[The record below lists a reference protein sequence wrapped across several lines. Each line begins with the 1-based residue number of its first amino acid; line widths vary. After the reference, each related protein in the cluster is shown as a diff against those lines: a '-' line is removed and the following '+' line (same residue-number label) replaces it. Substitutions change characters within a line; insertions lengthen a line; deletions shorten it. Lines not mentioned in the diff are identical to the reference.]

1 MKRVLVVGI
10 GGDIGVYAF
19 QRAAHEK
26 YGWQPVVISQVTT
39 TFMRYSRLVEGVIE
53 PDVHNPDALIARL
66 NEFAAAHPGDDLVLF
81 TNLDW
86 HVRVLAQRRAQI
98 DARWLIPLC
107 DLAAFDRVSSKVAFA
122 AACDAVGV
130 RTPLT
135 LSVVFAPQPAPQ
147 LQAAPDAGTGSEP
160 GTVPAASSD
169 ADAAPAAFSPEEAI
183 AKIRDLGLEYPL
195 IGKPSASADWF
206 KASFP
211 GKLKIHHFANESE
224 LVEVLSHLQALAY
237 PSEFLVQEFVPG
249 DETHMR
255 SLTAYRDKQGRV
267 TLLAGGQVLLEE
279 HTPGTLGIPA
289 AILTGVDDEAF
300 ESARRVLDATDYY
313 GFANFDYKV
322 SSRNGSRV
330 FFEVNPRIGR
340 NNFYVTASGVNVA
353 DAVARDLLPDHYAA
367 HGGPASDPTAVSS
380 NAVSSNAVSSNAVSS
395 TAVPSG
401 EILYS
406 MVPYRVLLRYV
417 REPELRARVRAAKKR
432 SGVFHPLEYRGDA
445 SLKRRLYV
453 SALKLRLAM
462 MLRKHYPAPT
472 ETGF

>member
-1 MKRVLVVGI
+1 VKRVLVVGI

-39 TFMRYSRLVEGVIE
+39 TFMKHSRLVEGIIE
-53 PDVHNPDALIARL
+53 PDVHTPDALIARL
-66 NEFAAAHPGDDLVLF
+66 NEVAADHPDDELILF

-86 HVRVLAQRRAQI
+86 HVRVLAQRRAEI
-98 DARWLIPLC
+98 DSRWLVPLC
-107 DLAAFDRVSSKVAFA
+107 DLATFDRVSSKVAFA

-130 RTPLT
+130 RTPRT
-135 LSVVFAPQPAPQ
+135 LSVVFAPQ
-147 LQAAPDAGTGSEP
+147 AAPDDGT
-160 GTVPAASSD
+160 
-169 ADAAPAAFSPEEAI
+169 SPEVVRADEALARI
-183 AKIRDLGLEYPL
+183 GDLGLEYPL

-206 KASFP
+206 KAAFP

-224 LVEVLSHLQALAY
+224 LVEVLSHLEELAY

-255 SLTAYRDKQGRV
+255 SLTAYRDRQGSV

-289 AILTGVDDEAF
+289 AILTEVDDEAF
-300 ESARRVLDATDYY
+300 ESARRILDATDYY

-322 SSRNGSRV
+322 SSRDGSRV

-340 NNFYVTASGVNVA
+340 NNFYVTAAGVNVA
-353 DAVARDLLPDHYAA
+353 DAVAMDLLPDHYAA
-367 HGGPASDPTAVSS
+367 HAGPDADPTA
-380 NAVSSNAVSSNAVSS
+380 
-395 TAVPSG
+395 TPTG

-406 MVPYRVLLRYV
+406 VMPYRVLLRYV
-417 REPELRARVRAAKKR
+417 RDPELRARVRAAKKR

-445 SLKRRLYV
+445 SLMRRLWV
-453 SALKLRLAM
+453 RALKMRLAT

-472 ETGF
+472 DTGF

>member
-39 TFMRYSRLVEGVIE
+39 TFMKHSRLVNGIIE
-53 PDVHNPDALIARL
+53 PDVHSPDALIARL
-66 NEFAAAHPGDDLVLF
+66 NEFAGDHPDDDLLLF

-86 HVRVLAQRRAQI
+86 HVRVLAQRRAEI
-98 DARWLIPLC
+98 DARWLMPLC
-107 DLAAFDRVSSKVAFA
+107 DLATFDRVSSKVAFA

-135 LSVVFAPQPAPQ
+135 LSVVFAPQ
-147 LQAAPDAGTGSEP
+147 AAPDGGGSP
-160 GTVPAASSD
+160 DVVSA
-169 ADAAPAAFSPEEAI
+169 EEAI
-183 AKIRDLGLEYPL
+183 TKIRDLGLEYPL

-206 KASFP
+206 QAAFP

-224 LVEVLSHLQALAY
+224 LVEVLSHLKELAY

-255 SLTAYRDKQGRV
+255 SLTAYRDRQGRV

-300 ESARRVLDATDYY
+300 ESARRILDATDYY

-322 SSRNGSRV
+322 SSRDGSRV

-340 NNFYVTASGVNVA
+340 NNFYVTAAGVNVA
-353 DAVARDLLPDHYAA
+353 DAVARDLLSDHYAA
-367 HGGPASDPTAVSS
+367 HGGPADP
-380 NAVSSNAVSSNAVSS
+380 

-406 MVPYRVLLRYV
+406 VMPYRVLLRYI
-417 REPELRARVRAAKKR
+417 RDPELRARVRAAKKR
-432 SGVFHPLEYRGDA
+432 SGVFHPLEYRRDA
-445 SLKRRLYV
+445 APMRRLWV
-453 SALKLRLAM
+453 RALKIRLAM

-472 ETGF
+472 DTGF

>member
-1 MKRVLVVGI
+1 MKRVLVVGV

-26 YGWQPVVISQVTT
+26 YGWEPVVISQVTT
-39 TFMRYSRLVEGVIE
+39 TFMKHSQLVEGIIE
-53 PDVHNPDALIARL
+53 PDVHSPDALIARL
-66 NEFAAAHPGDDLVLF
+66 NQFAAAHPDDELLLF

-86 HVRVLAQRRAQI
+86 HVRVLAQRRTEI
-98 DARWLIPLC
+98 DARWLTPLC
-107 DLAAFDRVSSKVAFA
+107 DLATFDRVSSKVAFA

-135 LSVVFAPQPAPQ
+135 LSVVFTP
-147 LQAAPDAGTGSEP
+147 QAAPDAGAG
-160 GTVPAASSD
+160 PAVVSAED
-169 ADAAPAAFSPEEAI
+169 AVE
-183 AKIRDLGLEYPL
+183 KIRTLGLEYPL

-206 KASFP
+206 KAAFP

-224 LVEVLSHLQALAY
+224 LAEVLNHLQALAY

-255 SLTAYRDKQGRV
+255 SLTAYRDRQGRV

-289 AILTGVDDEAF
+289 AILTEVDDEAF
-300 ESARRVLDATDYY
+300 DAARRVLDTTNYY

-322 SSRNGSRV
+322 SSRDGSRV

-340 NNFYVTASGVNVA
+340 NNFYVTAAGVNVA

-367 HGGPASDPTAVSS
+367 HEGPDTVDA
-380 NAVSSNAVSSNAVSS
+380 
-395 TAVPSG
+395 AVPAR

-406 MVPYRVLLRYV
+406 LVPYRVLLRYI
-417 REPELRARVRAAKKR
+417 RDPALRARVSAAKKR
-432 SGVFHPLEYRGDA
+432 SGVFHPLVYRGDA
-445 SLKRRLYV
+445 SLMRRLWV
-453 SALKLRLAM
+453 RALNVRLAG
-462 MLRKHYPAPT
+462 MLYKHYPSPT

>member
-1 MKRVLVVGI
+1 VKRVLVVGI

-26 YGWQPVVISQVTT
+26 YGWQPVIISQVTT
-39 TFMRYSRLVEGVIE
+39 TFMKHSRLVEGIIE
-53 PDVHNPDALIARL
+53 PDVHDPDALIARL
-66 NEFAAAHPGDDLVLF
+66 NEFAAHHPDDDLLLF

-86 HVRVLAQRRAQI
+86 HVRVLAQRRAEI
-98 DARWLIPLC
+98 DARWLTPLC
-107 DLAAFDRVSSKVAFA
+107 DLATFDRVSSKVAFA
-122 AACDAVGV
+122 AVCEAVGV
-130 RTPLT
+130 RTPRT
-135 LSVVFAPQPAPQ
+135 LSVVFAA
-147 LQAAPDAGTGSEP
+147 QAASDDGASPDVVRA
-160 GTVPAASSD
+160 
-169 ADAAPAAFSPEEAI
+169 EEAI
-183 AKIRDLGLEYPL
+183 AKIDDLGLEYPL

-206 KASFP
+206 KAAFP

-224 LVEVLSHLQALAY
+224 LVEVLGHLKQLAY

-255 SLTAYRDKQGRV
+255 SLTAYRDRQGRV

-289 AILTGVDDEAF
+289 AILTEVDHEAF

-322 SSRNGSRV
+322 SSRDGSRV

-340 NNFYVTASGVNVA
+340 NNFYVTAAGVNVA

-367 HGGPASDPTAVSS
+367 HGGTDADSTTTSS
-380 NAVSSNAVSSNAVSS
+380 HE
-395 TAVPSG
+395 VPSG

-406 MVPYRVLLRYV
+406 VVPYRVLLRYV
-417 REPELRARVRAAKKR
+417 RDRELRNRVRAAKKR
-432 SGVFHPLEYRGDA
+432 SGVFHPLVYRGDA
-445 SLKRRLYV
+445 SLMRQLWVK
-453 SALKLRLAM
+453 ALKVRLAM

-472 ETGF
+472 DTGF

>member
-39 TFMRYSRLVEGVIE
+39 TFMKYSRLVEGIIE
-53 PDVHNPDALIARL
+53 PDVHTPETLIARL
-66 NEFAAAHPGDDLVLF
+66 NEFAVDHPDDELVLL

-86 HVRVLAQRRAQI
+86 HVRVLARRRAEI
-98 DARWLIPLC
+98 DSRWLMPLC
-107 DLAAFDRVSSKVAFA
+107 DLATFDRVSSKVAFA

-130 RTPLT
+130 RTPRT
-135 LSVVFAPQPAPQ
+135 LSVVFAPQ
-147 LQAAPDAGTGSEP
+147 AAPVDG
-160 GTVPAASSD
+160 ASTD
-169 ADAAPAAFSPEEAI
+169 VVRAEEAV
-183 AKIRDLGLEYPL
+183 AKIDDLGLEYPL

-206 KASFP
+206 KAVFP
-211 GKLKIHHFANESE
+211 GKLKIHHFADESE
-224 LVEVLSHLQALAY
+224 LVEVLSHLEELGY

-255 SLTAYRDKQGRV
+255 SLTAYRDQQGRV

-300 ESARRVLDATDYY
+300 ESARRILDATDYY

-322 SSRNGSRV
+322 SSRDGSRV

-340 NNFYVTASGVNVA
+340 NNFYVTAAGVNVA

-367 HGGPASDPTAVSS
+367 EGGPEAGPA
-380 NAVSSNAVSSNAVSS
+380 
-395 TAVPSG
+395 AVPSG

-406 MVPYRVLLRYV
+406 VMPYRVLLRYV
-417 REPELRARVRAAKKR
+417 REPELRARVRAAKRR

-445 SLKRRLYV
+445 SLTRRLFV
-453 SALKLRLAM
+453 TALKWRLAM

-472 ETGF
+472 DTGF

>member
-26 YGWQPVVISQVTT
+26 YGWLPVVISQVTT
-39 TFMRYSRLVEGVIE
+39 TFMKHSRLVEGIIE
-53 PDVHNPDALIARL
+53 PDVHAPDALIARL
-66 NEFAAAHPGDDLVLF
+66 NEFASSHPDDDLVLF

-86 HVRVLAQRRAQI
+86 HVRVLAQRRAEI
-98 DARWLIPLC
+98 DSRWLIPLC
-107 DLAAFDRVSSKVAFA
+107 DLATFDRVSSKVAFA
-122 AACDAVGV
+122 EACDGVGV

-135 LSVVFAPQPAPQ
+135 LSVVFAPQQ
-147 LQAAPDAGTGSEP
+147 VSDTGVGSDAGNG
-160 GTVPAASSD
+160 PAVFS
-169 ADAAPAAFSPEEAI
+169 ADEAI
-183 AKIRDLGLEYPL
+183 ERVRGLGLEYPL

-211 GKLKIHHFANESE
+211 GKLKIHHFANEAE
-224 LVEVLSHLQALAY
+224 LTEVLSHLRQLAY

-255 SLTAYRDKQGRV
+255 SLTAYRDRKGRV

-289 AILTGVDDEAF
+289 AILTGIDDEAF
-300 ESARRVLDATDYY
+300 DSARRILDATDYY

-322 SSRNGSRV
+322 SSRDGSRV

-340 NNFYVTASGVNVA
+340 NNFYVTASGFNVA
-353 DAVARDLLPDHYAA
+353 DAVAKDLLPEHFAA
-367 HGGPASDPTAVSS
+367 HAGSDAHATALPT
-380 NAVSSNAVSSNAVSS
+380 

-406 MVPYRVLLRYV
+406 VVPYRVLLRYL
-417 REPELRARVRAAKKR
+417 RDPELRSRVRAAKKR

-445 SLKRRLYV
+445 GPMRRLWV
-453 SALKLRLAM
+453 RALKVRLAM

>member
-1 MKRVLVVGI
+1 VKRVLVVGV

-26 YGWQPVVISQVTT
+26 YGWEPVVISQVTT
-39 TFMRYSRLVEGVIE
+39 TFMKHSRWVEGLIE
-53 PDVHNPDALIARL
+53 PDVHSPDALIARL
-66 NEFAAAHPGDDLVLF
+66 NEFAATHPDDDLVLF

-86 HVRVLAQRRAQI
+86 HVRVLAQRRADL

-107 DLAAFDRVSSKVAFA
+107 DLGTFDRVSSKVAFA
-122 AACDAVGV
+122 AVCDAVGV
-130 RTPLT
+130 RTPRT
-135 LSVVFAPQPAPQ
+135 LSVVFTAQ
-147 LQAAPDAGTGSEP
+147 G
-160 GTVPAASSD
+160 SSD
-169 ADAAPAAFSPEEAI
+169 AGEDAGDGSAADAEAGSDVVAADDAI
-183 AKIRDLGLEYPL
+183 ARVNALGLEYPL

-206 KASFP
+206 KAAFP

-224 LVEVLSHLQALAY
+224 LVEVLSRLKALAY

-255 SLTAYRDKQGRV
+255 SLTAYRDRRGRV

-289 AILTGVDDEAF
+289 AILTEVDDEAF
-300 ESARRVLDATDYY
+300 ASARRVLDATDYY

-322 SSRNGSRV
+322 SSRDGARV

-353 DAVARDLLPDHYAA
+353 DAVARDLLPEHFAA
-367 HGGPASDPTAVSS
+367 RGGIDAEPDASAI
-380 NAVSSNAVSSNAVSS
+380 
-395 TAVPSG
+395 PSG

-406 MVPYRVLLRYV
+406 VVPYRVLLRYI
-417 REPELRARVRAAKKR
+417 REPALRARVRAAKKR
-432 SGVFHPLEYRGDA
+432 SGVFHPLEYRADA
-445 SLKRRLYV
+445 SPMRRLWV
-453 SALKLRLAM
+453 AALKIRLAM

-472 ETGF
+472 DTGF

>member
-39 TFMRYSRLVEGVIE
+39 TFMNHSRLVKGIIE
-53 PDVHNPDALIARL
+53 PEVHTPDALIARL
-66 NEFAAAHPGDDLVLF
+66 NEFAADHPDDDLLLL

-86 HVRVLAQRRAQI
+86 HVRVLAQRRAEI
-98 DARWLIPLC
+98 DARWLMPLC

-135 LSVVFAPQPAPQ
+135 LSVVFAPQAT
-147 LQAAPDAGTGSEP
+147 PDGGGGP
-160 GTVPAASSD
+160 DIVW
-169 ADAAPAAFSPEEAI
+169 ADEVI
-183 AKIRDLGLEYPL
+183 AKIHGLGLEYPL

-206 KASFP
+206 EAAFP

-224 LVEVLSHLQALAY
+224 LVEVLSHLKELAY

-255 SLTAYRDKQGRV
+255 SLTAYRDRQGRV

-300 ESARRVLDATDYY
+300 ESARRILDATDYY

-322 SSRNGSRV
+322 SSRDGSRV

-340 NNFYVTASGVNVA
+340 NNFYVTAAGVNVA
-353 DAVARDLLPDHYAA
+353 DAVARDLLADHYAA
-367 HGGPASDPTAVSS
+367 HGGLDADPTAL
-380 NAVSSNAVSSNAVSS
+380 
-395 TAVPSG
+395 PSG

-406 MVPYRVLLRYV
+406 VMPYRVLLRYV
-417 REPELRARVRAAKKR
+417 RDPELRARVRAAKKR

-445 SLKRRLYV
+445 SLVRRLYV

-462 MLRKHYPAPT
+462 TLRKHYPAPT
-472 ETGF
+472 DTGF

>member
-39 TFMRYSRLVEGVIE
+39 TFMKHSRLVKGIIE
-53 PDVHNPDALIARL
+53 PDVHAPDALIARL
-66 NEFAAAHPGDDLVLF
+66 NDFAADHPDDELILF

-86 HVRVLAQRRAQI
+86 HVRVLAQRRAEI
-98 DARWLIPLC
+98 DSRWLMPLC
-107 DLAAFDRVSSKVAFA
+107 DLATFDRVSSKVAFA

-130 RTPLT
+130 RTPRT
-135 LSVVFAPQPAPQ
+135 LSVVFAPQ
-147 LQAAPDAGTGSEP
+147 AAPAD
-160 GTVPAASSD
+160 AASSD
-169 ADAAPAAFSPEEAI
+169 VAGSDAVRAEEAI
-183 AKIRDLGLEYPL
+183 AKIGDLGLEYPL

-206 KASFP
+206 KAAFP

-224 LVEVLSHLQALAY
+224 LVEVLSHLEELAY

-255 SLTAYRDKQGRV
+255 SLTAYRDRQGSV

-289 AILTGVDDEAF
+289 AILTGVDEEAF
-300 ESARRVLDATDYY
+300 ESARRILDATDYY

-322 SSRNGSRV
+322 SSRDGSRV

-340 NNFYVTASGVNVA
+340 NNFYVTAAGVNVA

-367 HGGPASDPTAVSS
+367 HAGLDDDP
-380 NAVSSNAVSSNAVSS
+380 

-406 MVPYRVLLRYV
+406 VMPYRVLLRYL
-417 REPELRARVRAAKKR
+417 RDPELRSRVRAAKKR

-445 SLKRRLYV
+445 SLTRRLFV
-453 SALKLRLAM
+453 SALKWRLAM

-472 ETGF
+472 DTGF

>member
-10 GGDIGVYAF
+10 GGDIGIYAF

-39 TFMRYSRLVEGVIE
+39 TFMKHSRLAEGIIE
-53 PDVHNPDALIARL
+53 PDVHTPDALIARL
-66 NEFAAAHPGDDLVLF
+66 NEFSAAHPDDDLVLL

-86 HVRVLAQRRAQI
+86 HVRVLAQRRSEI
-98 DARWLIPLC
+98 DPRWLIPLC
-107 DLAAFDRVSSKVAFA
+107 DLATFDRVSSKVAFA
-122 AACDAVGV
+122 AVCDEVGV
-130 RTPLT
+130 RTPHT
-135 LSVVFAPQPAPQ
+135 LSVVFAPQQ
-147 LQAAPDAGTGSEP
+147 APDAGAGPGVVADGSD
-160 GTVPAASSD
+160 SD
-169 ADAAPAAFSPEEAI
+169 GCVSADEAI
-183 AKIRDLGLEYPL
+183 AKVRSLGLEYPL

-206 KASFP
+206 KAAFP

-224 LVEVLSHLQALAY
+224 LVEVLSHLKALAY

-255 SLTAYRDKQGRV
+255 SLTAYRDRQGRV

-322 SSRNGSRV
+322 SSHDGSRV

-340 NNFYVTASGVNVA
+340 NNFYVTAAGVNVA
-353 DAVARDLLPDHYAA
+353 DAVARDLLPEHYATQ
-367 HGGPASDPTAVSS
+367 GGLDSDP
-380 NAVSSNAVSSNAVSS
+380 

-406 MVPYRVLLRYV
+406 VVPYRILLRYI
-417 REPELRARVRAAKKR
+417 REPRLRARVRAAKNR

-445 SLKRRLYV
+445 SLTRRLWV
-453 SALKLRLAM
+453 KALKVRLAQ
-462 MLRKHYPAPT
+462 MLRKHYPTAT
-472 ETGF
+472 DTGF